1 MSYHQLLLIGDS
13 NVARFL
19 PGVKTARA
27 DQELQA
33 TTLLR
38 ATNLVQVKDHL
49 TNPTQASEH
58 VVLAALT
65 NLVTSFIY
73 EDSTSLAA
81 YCEKTFASVMS
92 WVETG
97 RSHLTGALANVS
109 VFLVPRS
116 FGAPSGKRLCIA
128 PSPLRPEG

>member
-19 PGVKTARA
+19 PGVKAARA

-49 TNPTQASEH
+49 TSPKQASEH

-65 NLVTSFIY
+65 NLVTSYIY
-73 EDSTSLAA
+73 EDSTALAT
-81 YCEKTFASVMS
+81 YCEQTFASVMS
-92 WVETG
+92 WVEAGQT
-97 RSHLTGALANVS
+97 HLTGALTNVS
-109 VFLVPRS
+109 ILLYFVMDAV
-116 FGAPSGKRLCIA
+116 CIA
-128 PSPLRPEG
+128 L